1 MIKQI
6 MLLLCAIL
14 LPLACL
20 AQQPVERD
28 SKQDNCSAENEVS
41 QQDVIYRSVQ
51 QMPEYPGG
59 QDALMDYLA
68 QEIQYPKAAIERN
81 VQGKVIVAF
90 VVEKDGSVSN
100 VKVVRSVDPDLDAEA
115 VRVCKTMAGFKP
127 GRQDDQIVRVWYT
140 LPISF
145 KLRQN
150 SLYQRG
156 SRNAH

>member
-6 MLLLCAIL
+6 MLSLCAIL

-28 SKQDNCSAENEVS
+28 SKQDNCSAENVVS

-51 QMPEYPGG
+51 QPPEYPGG
-59 QDALMDYLA
+59 QDALMDYLTR
-68 QEIQYPKAAIERN
+68 EIQYPKAAKENN
-81 VQGKVIVAF
+81 VHGRVIVQF

-115 VRVCKTMAGFKP
+115 VRVCKTLAGFKP
-127 GRQDDQIVRVWYT
+127 GRQNDQIVRVWYT
-140 LPISF
+140 MPISI
-145 KLRQN
+145 K
-150 SLYQRG
+150 
-156 SRNAH
+156 